1 MSCVMYVI
9 CNLSCPSSSLLLM
22 HKSWPNGS
30 AAWGLMFVGTLASAN
45 TGATHWQDHDDDD
58 GDDGGVYDDDNCESI
73 VMFLGTLASATT
85 RATHWQDHHRL
96 LPFHHPRKGI
106 VIRIFWNATKSIID
120 RFTVNC

>member
-85 RATHWQDHHRL
+85 LGL
-96 LPFHHPRKGI
+96 LIGKIMMMMMMKMMMMI
-106 VIRIFWNATKSIID
+106 VVVVVMMMMVR
-120 RFTVNC
+120 VL

>member
-30 AAWGLMFVGTLASAN
+30 AAWGLMFVSTLASAN

-58 GDDGGVYDDDNCESI
+58 GGGGGGDDDGDGEKADEKI
-73 VMFLGTLASATT
+73 GFLVEGGRDVHCSART
-85 RATHWQDHHRL
+85 RSS
-96 LPFHHPRKGI
+96 G
-106 VIRIFWNATKSIID
+106 S
-120 RFTVNC
+120 

>member
-58 GDDGGVYDDDNCESI
+58 DENDDDDGGGGGDGGDDDNGESI
-73 VMFLGTLASATT
+73 VMFLGTLASANIG
-85 RATHWQDHHRL
+85 ATHWQDHHRL
-96 LPFHHPRKGI
+96 LPFHLQRVGI
-106 VIRIFWNATKSIID
+106 VIRII
-120 RFTVNC
+120 

>member
-58 GDDGGVYDDDNCESI
+58 DDGGGGGDDDNGESI

-85 RATHWQDHHRL
+85 GATHWQDHHRL
-96 LPFHHPRKGI
+96 LPFHLQRVGI
-106 VIRIFWNATKSIID
+106 VIRII
-120 RFTVNC
+120 